1 MHKRRNFSF
10 MPWHPIVGMDGTENP
25 RNPVR
30 LRNLALQNMLR
41 SASGL
46 SHPTFYR
53 ITPVRIRDGVLTF
66 GPLIQL
72 VECLLCTQNV
82 MGSILIGSTKIFRRC
97 RITGSVHRPFKSEI
111 RVRVP
116 TALLKYMGSHDPRR
130 RAGFASRLR
139 WIRFPPDPRKSTGGV
154 ITVGKA

>member
-1 MHKRRNFSF
+1 MHKHRNFSF

-53 ITPVRIRDGVLTF
+53 ITPVRIRDGVLKF
-66 GPLIQL
+66 GL
-72 VECLLCTQNV
+72 VVQFGRTPHLQCGGHGFEFRLVHEQTMALSNNWFSSSAFQVGNS
-82 MGSILIGSTKIFRRC
+82 GSSPDSATKNFWARMYP
-97 RITGSVHRPFKSEI
+97 GGEL
-111 RVRVP
+111 
-116 TALLKYMGSHDPRR
+116 ALQ
-130 RAGFASRLR
+130 AG
-139 WIRFPPDPRKSTGGV
+139 
-154 ITVGKA
+154 

>member
-1 MHKRRNFSF
+1 

-53 ITPVRIRDGVLTF
+53 ITPVRIRDGVLTEMRTGQTTQYNKNVRPNIWAINSVGRMFPWQGKRHGFESHMCPLNF
-66 GPLIQL
+66 GA
-72 VECLLCTQNV
+72 VE
-82 MGSILIGSTKIFRRC
+82 
-97 RITGSVHRPFKSEI
+97 
-111 RVRVP
+111 
-116 TALLKYMGSHDPRR
+116 
-130 RAGFASRLR
+130 
-139 WIRFPPDPRKSTGGV
+139 
-154 ITVGKA
+154 

>member
-53 ITPVRIRDGVLTF
+53 ITPVRIRDGVLTEMRTGQTTQYNKNVRPNIWAINSVGRMSALHAERHGF
-66 GPLIQL
+66 ESHMCPLNSALSNNWFSSPAFQ
-72 VECLLCTQNV
+72 VGNS
-82 MGSILIGSTKIFRRC
+82 GSSPDSATKIL
-97 RITGSVHRPFKSEI
+97 GH
-111 RVRVP
+111 
-116 TALLKYMGSHDPRR
+116 
-130 RAGFASRLR
+130 
-139 WIRFPPDPRKSTGGV
+139 
-154 ITVGKA
+154 